1 MPRPACESY
10 KIRERKQRKMLD
22 SSSGS
27 QVILI
32 IAAGEFY
39 GKVPEKY
46 DYVIAVDGGL
56 EHCEKLGIKPDLI
69 IGDFDSLGYVPD
81 GENVIKLIPEKD
93 QTDTG
98 YAIDYFMNNI
108 FSDKLNAEYFVHI
121 FGATGGRISHTL
133 ANIQSLSVFLGYTDN
148 ITAYLYDKS
157 ETMTCIGKRIF
168 EFEKRDKG
176 YVSVLARSDKANV
189 SIEGLKYPLKRRKIN
204 NSFPLGTS
212 NEFIGQAAKIAVH
225 EGEVLII
232 WER

>member
-1 MPRPACESY
+1 
-10 KIRERKQRKMLD
+10 MLD
-22 SSSGS
+22 LPNSS
-27 QVILI
+27 QVFLI

-39 GKVPEKY
+39 GEIPQKY

-56 EHCEKLGIKPDLI
+56 LHCEKLGIKPDFI

-81 GENVIKLIPEKD
+81 GENVIRLNPEKD
-93 QTDTG
+93 QTDM
-98 YAIDYFMNNI
+98 YYVFDYFMNNI
-108 FSDKLNAEYFVHI
+108 FSDKINAEYFIHI

-133 ANIQSLSVFLGYTDN
+133 ANIQSLSVFMEYTDN

-157 ETMTCIGKRIF
+157 ETMTCIEKRIF

-176 YVSVLARSDKANV
+176 YVSVLARSDNATI

-204 NSFPLGTS
+204 NSYPLGTS
-212 NEFIGQAAKIAVH
+212 NEFIGQASKITVH
-225 EGEVLII
+225 DGEVLII